1 MALEHHDLAHEFPE
15 FKARIHE
22 LKMNDAH
29 FKKGGFNPE
38 VHNSTEIGKV
48 ASYL

>member
-1 MALEHHDLAHEFPE
+1 MLRNSHPYIGTNLVMVRVFNGL
-15 FKARIHE
+15 FKH
-22 LKMNDAH
+22 
-29 FKKGGFNPE
+29 GGFNPE